1 MASTCRGPRSCL
13 KIYNTMKLPLV
24 AIIGRVNTGKSTLF
38 NRILGKPLAVTD
50 ERPGVTRDAIKKPAE
65 HDGSGFFIVDTGGFM
80 GEENPALWPEVK
92 KRIES
97 VVREADAVIFLVDS
111 KDGLLPLDKEI
122 ASWLRR
128 SGKPVLLAANKCD
141 SKKSAPQEFYAL
153 GFEVFP
159 ISALRGHGVGDLLDR
174 LIEIVGRFRPLP
186 QKTDLIR
193 ISIIGKPNVG
203 KSSLLNALAGKEEAV
218 ISPLPGTTRD
228 PVEAVVGDC
237 LVVDTAGIKRKFADE
252 LEYYSYLRSLRTLRY
267 GEICLVVL
275 DASQEIARIDKKIV
289 NLAIKE
295 TRGIILCVNKID
307 LIPKKKRGDI
317 LNLVRREMAFAYWAP
332 VLLVSALAREGTDEI
347 PGLIK
352 AVHRE
357 FHRQVGQDAL
367 YELLLEAVRKSSPGT
382 MLLSLKQTRSAPP
395 FFRLTARSDLRAEY
409 LSFLE
414 REIRARFGFTGIPLR
429 IEVCVA
435 GPKR

>member
-1 MASTCRGPRSCL
+1 
-13 KIYNTMKLPLV
+13 MKLPLV
-24 AIIGRVNTGKSTLF
+24 AIVGRVNTGKSTLF

-65 HDGSGFFIVDTGGFM
+65 HEGAGFLLVDTGGFA
-80 GEENPALWPEVK
+80 GEENPELWPEIRG
-92 KRIES
+92 RIES
-97 VVREADAVIFLVDS
+97 VVKEADAVIFLTDS
-111 KDGLLPLDKEI
+111 KDGLLPLDREI

-128 SGKPVLLAANKCD
+128 AGRPVILAANKCD
-141 SKKSAPQEFYAL
+141 SRRSAPSEFHAL

-159 ISALRGHGVGDLLDR
+159 ISAITGQGVAELLDR
-174 LIEIVGRFRPLP
+174 VIEIVGRFQPIP
-186 QKTDLIR
+186 QKTGLIR

-203 KSSLLNALAGKEEAV
+203 KSSLLNALAGRDEAV
-218 ISPLPGTTRD
+218 ISPVPGTTRD

-237 LVVDTAGIKRKFADE
+237 LVVDTAGIKRRFADD
-252 LEYYSYLRSLRTLRY
+252 LEYYSYLRSLRTVRY

-275 DASQEIARIDKKIV
+275 DASQGVARIDKRIV
-289 NLAIKE
+289 NLAINE
-295 TRGIILCVNKID
+295 ARGIILCVNKID
-307 LIPKKKRGDI
+307 LIPEKKRKAI
-317 LNLVRREMAFAYWAP
+317 LDLVRREMGFAYWAP

-367 YELLLEAVRKSSPGT
+367 YELLVEAVRKSSPGT

-395 FFRLTARSDLRAEY
+395 LFRLAASSRPRAEY

-414 REIRARFGFTGIPLR
+414 REIRARFGFTGIPLK
-429 IEVCVA
+429 IEVSVA
-435 GPKR
+435 RTRRRAE